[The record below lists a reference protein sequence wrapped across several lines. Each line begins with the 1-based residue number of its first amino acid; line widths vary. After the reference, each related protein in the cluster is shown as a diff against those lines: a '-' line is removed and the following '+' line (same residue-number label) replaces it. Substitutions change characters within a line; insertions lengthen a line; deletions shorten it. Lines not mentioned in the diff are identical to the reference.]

1 MVATSPAAS
10 RPRCG
15 GRCASVSPSVARKT
29 RPRAD
34 RSGIATRDEA
44 EAYLRSPFDVADL
57 TEEGLALT
65 IVTGSFSDC
74 WIKSQAAPRVG
85 EAWIAPFSR
94 SQLYVQR
101 PGQHPGG
108 RAYWT
113 TPRADVLVALVERA

>member
-1 MVATSPAAS
+1 MTAT
-10 RPRCG
+10 
-15 GRCASVSPSVARKT
+15 VFY
-29 RPRAD
+29 
-34 RSGIATRDEA
+34 ATRDTDGSGSIGEDAYIAKFATREEA
-44 EAYLRSPFDVADL
+44 EAYLRGPFDLVDL
-57 TEEGLALT
+57 AEEGLTLT
-65 IVTGSFSDC
+65 IATGSFSDC

-113 TPRADVLVALVERA
+113 TPRADVLVALVDLA